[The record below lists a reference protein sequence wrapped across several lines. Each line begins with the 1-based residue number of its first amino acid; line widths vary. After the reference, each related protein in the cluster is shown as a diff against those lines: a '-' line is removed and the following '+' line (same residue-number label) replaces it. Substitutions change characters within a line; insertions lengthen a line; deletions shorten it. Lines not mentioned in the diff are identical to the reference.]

1 MTIAEQ
7 FIKNLKA
14 LADKKVF
21 TEEEVSIILL
31 SLQETATL
39 SPLELISLLD
49 NVDVCFEEALKEMPQ
64 DEFDALKKEL
74 LEE

>member
-1 MTIAEQ
+1 MTVAER

-14 LADKKVF
+14 LADRRVF
-21 TEEEVSIILL
+21 SEEELNFILL
-31 SLQETATL
+31 SVQETATL

-49 NVDVCFEEALKEMPQ
+49 NVDICIEEAAKEMAQ

-74 LEE
+74 LEG